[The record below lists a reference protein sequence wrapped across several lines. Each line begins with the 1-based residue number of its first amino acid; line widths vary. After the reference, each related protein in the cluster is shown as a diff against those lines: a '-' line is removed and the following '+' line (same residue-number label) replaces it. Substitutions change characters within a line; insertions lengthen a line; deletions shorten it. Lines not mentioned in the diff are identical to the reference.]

1 MERFDLLV
9 IGFGKTGKNLVG
21 RLSAAWKKFALIV
34 GILLC
39 LAEPVSI
46 SVVFQ
51 LKPSW

>member
-9 IGFGKTGKNLVG
+9 IGFGKAGKTLAG
-21 RLSAAWKKFALIV
+21 RLSAAWKKFALIEE
-34 GILLC
+34 ILQC

-51 LKPSW
+51 TKLSW